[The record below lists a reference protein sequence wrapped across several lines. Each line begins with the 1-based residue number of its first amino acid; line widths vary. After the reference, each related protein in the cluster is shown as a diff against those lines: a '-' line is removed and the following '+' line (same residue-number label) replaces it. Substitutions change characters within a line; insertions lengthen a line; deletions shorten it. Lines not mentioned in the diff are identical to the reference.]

1 MLSSATLDG
10 LHGFISKMGIKI
22 TYVSVFHHL
31 SGHKILLGCLRKG
44 GRKEEEKEKKRKK
57 GGGREEG
64 KKRRRKEEKA
74 RKDGMKRKKKKERTK
89 KNIKNT
95 QRQLTAVPRSHLG
108 VLEGTDCNG
117 NKC

>member
-57 GGGREEG
+57 GGGREEAPVNYISYL
-64 KKRRRKEEKA
+64 KPTESECTQ
-74 RKDGMKRKKKKERTK
+74 ERLEMCTF
-89 KNIKNT
+89 NIFF
-95 QRQLTAVPRSHLG
+95 QLILMIRPVW
-108 VLEGTDCNG
+108 VI
-117 NKC
+117 